1 VFSPV
6 LSSSTARRARAGRRF
21 SWLFGAACALL
32 STALARPA
40 EAQISSWVSA
50 EAGPSF
56 IDEGEGMESQA
67 SLLLKGG
74 VGTSPERSFVLGGL
88 FHSQTHFGR
97 GTDLGLLLRVATQGY
112 TLGRFGLALDLG
124 GYERFWGR
132 GSEGGLGALVLG
144 APWGLTLSLGG
155 GIGTNDARH
164 ASIVLGFDF
173 ARLTA
178 FRLSG
183 ESWFPNPHPAYRP
196 AE

>member
-1 VFSPV
+1 VLPGAVFM
-6 LSSSTARRARAGRRF
+6 L
-21 SWLFGAACALL
+21 LL
-32 STALARPA
+32 STWSRPA
-40 EAQISSWVSA
+40 EAQISSWVST

-56 IDEGEGMESQA
+56 IDEGEGMESQV
-67 SLLLKGG
+67 SLAFKGG
-74 VGTSPERSFVLGGL
+74 VGTSPERPFILGGL
-88 FHSQTHFGR
+88 FHTQTHFGR

-112 TLGRFGLALDLG
+112 VLGRFGLALDLG

-183 ESWFPNPHPAYRP
+183 ENWFPNPHPAYRP
-196 AE
+196 KD

>member
-1 VFSPV
+1 V
-6 LSSSTARRARAGRRF
+6 
-21 SWLFGAACALL
+21 ACALL
-32 STALARPA
+32 GSAVARPA

-67 SLLLKGG
+67 SLVLKGG
-74 VGTSPERSFVLGGL
+74 VGTSPARSFVLGGL

-112 TLGRFGLALDLG
+112 ALGRFGLALDVG
-124 GYERFWGR
+124 GYERFWGV
-132 GSEGGLGALVLG
+132 GSEGGLGALVIG

-196 AE
+196 ED

>member
-1 VFSPV
+1 M
-6 LSSSTARRARAGRRF
+6 RAGRGL
-21 SWLFGAACALL
+21 SWLLSAASALL
-32 STALARPA
+32 CTVLARPA

-112 TLGRFGLALDLG
+112 VLGRFGLALDAG

-144 APWGLTLSLGG
+144 APWGITLSLGG

-164 ASIVLGFDF
+164 ASLVLGFDF

-196 AE
+196 TE